1 MKSKDQKIINGIS
14 WIMLSAAAITCI
26 VPLLMIISISFTS
39 EKSIIEYGFSF
50 IPRTF
55 STDAYKIL
63 FKNPKQLID
72 AYSVTF
78 FTTIVGTL
86 LSVIISGQ
94 VSYTLSRRKYFLNKQ
109 LSLLIYFT
117 MLFSGGIVP
126 TYILV
131 TQYLHL
137 KNSLWAIIILGLI
150 SPWNVFLLKSFFEAI
165 PESLIE
171 SAKLDGASELRI
183 LYQIVLPLSLGGI
196 ATVAITVGLSY
207 WNEWYN
213 NMLYIS
219 EPTKYSLQYL
229 LQTQL
234 SKVDMLKQMS
244 MAGQT
249 SDVVMP
255 EESYRMAICLIAAG
269 PIAVIF
275 LFFQKYFVK
284 GVTVGAVKG

>member
-14 WIMLSAAAITCI
+14 WVMLSIAAITCI
-26 VPLLMIISISFTS
+26 VPLLIIISISFTS
-39 EKSIIEYGFSF
+39 EKSIVEYGFSF
-50 IPRTF
+50 LPRDF
-55 STDAYKIL
+55 STDAYKLL
-63 FKNPKQLID
+63 FKNPKQLMN
-72 AYSVTF
+72 AYTVTI

-86 LSVIISGQ
+86 ISIIVTGQ

-109 LSLLIYFT
+109 LSLFIYFT

-137 KNSLWAIIILGLI
+137 NDSLWSIILLGLI
-150 SPWNVFLLKSFFEAI
+150 TPWNVFLLKSFFDAV

-183 LYQIVLPLSLGGI
+183 LYQIVLPLSMGGI

-219 EPTKYSLQYL
+219 NPTKYSLQYL

-244 MAGQT
+244 VAGQT
-249 SDVVMP
+249 SDTVMP
-255 EESYRMAICLIAAG
+255 EESYRMAICLVAAG

-284 GVTVGAVKG
+284 GVTLGAVKG